1 MTLFDTS
8 RFGGAGHRAKVS
20 FEFFPPQ
27 TDEAGDRLLETAR
40 RIARLSPEFVSVTY
54 GAGGSTR
61 RRTIDAV
68 KRIMEETGL
77 EVAAHLT
84 CVGATRN
91 EVDAVVRE
99 LHAAGVRRFV
109 ALRGDPQSGAGER
122 YQPHPGSYANGAELT
137 AGLKAFADF
146 DITVAAYPEKHPESP
161 DFQLDIDL
169 LKRKVDNG
177 ARRAI
182 TQFFFDNDLF
192 EAYLERVR
200 RAGIY
205 IPIVPGVLP
214 IHHFGKVASFAEKC
228 GATIPAWLHDRF
240 DGLDE
245 DPQTRDLVAAAVAA
259 EQVADLARRGVE
271 NFHFYTMNKPD
282 LPVAVCRLLGI
293 HEEADDGVMAA

>member
-8 RFGGAGHRAKVS
+8 RTVAASHRPKVS

-27 TDEAGDRLLETAR
+27 NDEAEERLWSAIE
-40 RIARLSPEFVSVTY
+40 RIARLDPHFISVTY
-54 GAGGSTR
+54 GAAGTTR
-61 RRTIDAV
+61 RRTIRTVERVLAQTD
-68 KRIMEETGL
+68 L

-84 CVGATRN
+84 CVDATRN

-109 ALRGDPQSGAGER
+109 ALRGDPSGGVGRA
-122 YQPHPGSYANGAELT
+122 YVPGPDSYENGAALV

-161 DFQLDIDL
+161 DFQLDLDL

-177 ARRAI
+177 ATRAI

-205 IPIVPGVLP
+205 IPVVPGILP
-214 IHHFGKVASFAEKC
+214 IHHFGKVASFASKC
-228 GATIPAWLHDRF
+228 GASIPHWLHERF

-245 DPQTRDLVAAAVAA
+245 DPSTRELVAAAVAA
-259 EQVADLARRGVE
+259 EQVADLAARGVSD
-271 NFHFYTMNKPD
+271 FHFYTMNRAE

-293 HEEADDGVMAA
+293 HEKEPDGVLAA